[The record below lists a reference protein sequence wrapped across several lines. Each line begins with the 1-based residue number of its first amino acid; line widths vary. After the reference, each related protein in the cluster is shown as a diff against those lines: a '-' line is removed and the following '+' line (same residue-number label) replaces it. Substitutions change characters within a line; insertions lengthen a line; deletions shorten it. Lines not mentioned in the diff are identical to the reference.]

1 MSNGVR
7 WIILEV
13 SEFGAKFIIGLIN
26 SAILNW
32 KFRLFSQTY
41 NVKPYEIESL
51 PIVRATP
58 NQQAPIISLVDA
70 IIQKKKEYHA
80 ISQNIEDYV
89 DFKATQLIRLDEFL
103 KIAVEDFEV
112 LSSLRVRHD
121 NFDALRVKT
130 EDDEVILE
138 YGTRR
143 KTEEYEEIDEEDES
157 VEVRGNKYVIEW
169 QEAGRGKIKDK
180 EAIIFLEEILEKEKR
195 ISKAQT
201 KTIWQKIAEVKIP
214 EFSDEAK
221 QGFLRYNFA
230 MEKAKILDEEILKI
244 DRAIDRLVYDLYGLT
259 EDEVKVVEQSVWGD
273 KFERMYSMLPAKERA
288 LELSQEVMSNGSN

>member
-1 MSNGVR
+1 M
-7 WIILEV
+7 
-13 SEFGAKFIIGLIN
+13 
-26 SAILNW
+26 
-32 KFRLFSQTY
+32 
-41 NVKPYEIESL
+41 VKPIDRVIIMSAYDKVGILTLIRKYNYLLTGCMTKDILWDVSSDFISWYAYL
-51 PIVRATP
+51 FIYNKAIRTMDFDSYYMGKIPIASVTP

-80 ISQNIEDYV
+80 IPQNIEDYV
-89 DFKATQLIRLDEFL
+89 DFKAAQLIRLDEFL

-143 KTEEYEEIDEEDES
+143 EIEEYEEIDEEDES

-214 EFSDEAK
+214 EFSDEVK
-221 QGFLRYNFA
+221 QGFLRYKAA

-244 DRAIDRLVYDLYGLT
+244 DRAIDRLVYIC
-259 EDEVKVVEQSVWGD
+259 
-273 KFERMYSMLPAKERA
+273 MLDRRR
-288 LELSQEVMSNGSN
+288 GRGG